1 MRRFACLLALMMGIG
16 CLTAGA
22 EDVPPAEIFQ
32 APRQIV
38 ISFTGDC
45 TLGCTPTERESPT
58 GFESYIE
65 KNGFEY
71 PFEKVRDIFLQDDLT
86 VVNLEGVFY
95 DYENNRVKKTYNFRA
110 PTAYAQ
116 ILPLSG
122 IEAVSLS
129 NNHIMDY
136 GEYGLRATVQAR
148 EAQGTAWFGGNDAAF
163 QTYIFEKDGVKV
175 GFAAAYIS
183 DWWQNKDLYKNGFE
197 QLKAAGCSVI
207 IGCMH
212 GGVEYDVFHD
222 NQQEILAKAFI
233 RYGAD
238 IVIGHHPHTLQGITV
253 EDGRTVLWSM
263 GNFAFGGNSKLRNN
277 AMGELSVNTYIAQ
290 FTLSFDE
297 SGTYLGHQLNI
308 IPCHVSGTKEF
319 NDYQPCPVQGKE
331 AASVLANLQ
340 RDTSPRSLKLKPYVE
355 GVGAVQEF
363 VPAPVR

>member
-1 MRRFACLLALMMGIG
+1 MMGIG

-22 EDVPPAEIFQ
+22 EDIPATEIFQ
-32 APRQIV
+32 APSQIV

-58 GFESYIE
+58 GFESYIK

-136 GEYGLRATVQAR
+136 GEYGLRATVQAL

-319 NDYQPCPVQGKE
+319 NDYQPCLVQGKE